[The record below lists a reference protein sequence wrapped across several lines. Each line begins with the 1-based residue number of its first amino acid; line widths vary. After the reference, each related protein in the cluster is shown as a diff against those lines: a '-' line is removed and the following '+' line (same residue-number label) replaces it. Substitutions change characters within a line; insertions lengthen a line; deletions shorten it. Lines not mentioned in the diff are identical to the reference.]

1 MSQYS
6 RRQEDRAEQ
15 KLRDIG
21 FVLVE
26 DTGRRTTKHGDRV
39 MQHPDTGIKL
49 TIDHKSTRGKEGIRI
64 ERAWLEKIKEEAAPA
79 SVPAITFSFLGC
91 QRVYIIFDISDLEGV
106 MY

>member
-26 DTGRRTTKHGDRV
+26 DTGRRHTGQGDRV
-39 MQHPDTGIKL
+39 MVHPDTGIKITL
-49 TIDHKSTRGKEGIRI
+49 DHKSTRGKEGIRV
-64 ERAWLEKIKEEAAPA
+64 ERVWLEKIKKEAAPG
-79 SVPAITFSFLGC
+79 SLPAITFSFLGH
-91 QRVYIIFDISDLEGV
+91 QKVYIIMDIDDLEGV